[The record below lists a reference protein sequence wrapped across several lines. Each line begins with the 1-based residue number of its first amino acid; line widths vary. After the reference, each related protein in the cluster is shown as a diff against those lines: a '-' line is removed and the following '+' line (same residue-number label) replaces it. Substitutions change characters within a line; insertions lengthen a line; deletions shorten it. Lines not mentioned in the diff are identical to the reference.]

1 MIARLLTGFRMLW
14 LVKIFTSGPTTEF
27 VKHLEIW
34 KKYHKLIPNLQ
45 NQSKTM
51 EAAKVRV
58 FEGKRQ
64 MQRKNEHNPHD
75 LKPDEYAVF

>member
-14 LVKIFTSGPTTEF
+14 LVKTIHIRSDNGICKTFGN
-27 VKHLEIW
+27 LE
-34 KKYHKLIPNLQ
+34 KYHKLIPNLQ

-58 FEGKRQ
+58 FEGQRQ
-64 MQRKNEHNPHD
+64 RQRKNEHNPHEFTT
-75 LKPDEYAVF
+75 DEYAVF